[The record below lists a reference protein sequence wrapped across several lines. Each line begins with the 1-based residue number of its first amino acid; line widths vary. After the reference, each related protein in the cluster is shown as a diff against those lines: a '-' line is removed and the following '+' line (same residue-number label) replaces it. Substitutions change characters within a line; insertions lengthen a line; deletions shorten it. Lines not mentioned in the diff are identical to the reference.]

1 MTIYLGT
8 DHRGFQLK
16 QKILDLLVEKHF
28 QVVDC
33 GNTILDLKDDY
44 PDYAFAVADKVAA
57 DPESK
62 GIILCGSGVG
72 ASVAANKIKGIRCAI
87 GFSAE
92 QVKAGRNDDDMNI
105 LTIAANYTD
114 EKLAEE
120 LVTTFLNT
128 PFAQAERYIA
138 RINKITQ
145 HEA

>member
-8 DHRGFQLK
+8 DHRGFKLK
-16 QKILDLLVEKHF
+16 QRVLDMLVEKNF

-44 PDYAFAVADKVAA
+44 PDFAFAVAEKVAV

-72 ASVAANKIKGIRCAI
+72 ASIAANKIKGIRCAI
-87 GFSAE
+87 GFNAE
-92 QVKAGRNDDDMNI
+92 QVKAGRNDDDMNV

-114 EKLAEE
+114 ERLAQE

-128 PFAQAERYIA
+128 PFASAERYVT

-145 HEA
+145 KEA